1 MLLLLLSTLL
11 SPLLTVPLP
20 QNLLTESQF
29 RSVSSRS
36 LSPVSNF
43 VIISPSYR
51 QVRRQGRK
59 GEQKLIKFPT
69 LKVRDPNE
77 LNFPTKEIEQHEESG
92 PVFQNSNSLSTED
105 IESKIREINELI
117 ETESEAPDSLET
129 TEREEVIESFEELE
143 VLTTLEPEE
152 ENVSSNVDNESE
164 EFIKEE
170 FKKEEDT
177 VEAPVKRIVVAI
189 KTANQK
195 DNLDGINI
203 KEGLKTITEL

>member
-77 LNFPTKEIEQHEESG
+77 LNFPTKEIEQHEDSG
-92 PVFQNSNSLSTED
+92 PVFQNSNSFSTED
-105 IESKIREINELI
+105 IESKIREINESI
-117 ETESEAPDSLET
+117 EAETDAPEI
-129 TEREEVIESFEELE
+129 IESLEELE
-143 VLTTLEPEE
+143 VATTFEPEE
-152 ENVSSNVDNESE
+152 EIVSSTVDNVSE

-170 FKKEEDT
+170 FKQEEDT
-177 VEAPVKRIVVAI
+177 FEPPVKRIV
-189 KTANQK
+189 
-195 DNLDGINI
+195 
-203 KEGLKTITEL
+203 